1 MRTRAENEEN
11 RRARAGR
18 HALPAALAA
27 ILALVA
33 TTAATAGGTTSI
45 SSAPTIQPGASESAN
60 TLTDQT
66 SSDDTGNGG
75 CWTDHEYWKLPLT
88 AGDQVVIK
96 VDQISPSYNTE
107 LGVFPAGT
115 TDANIRTASAVVS
128 QLVVKGSISFTAF
141 TTGTY
146 PVVVG
151 PNCYDGADGP
161 FTFTVAVSHHA
172 LPEALVTFP
181 ALQRVSAH
189 GNVTAT
195 VKLADGTPIND
206 KQLVLK
212 LYGTWKDKASGPAK
226 PHLLATASAKHGSVR
241 FSFHLPA
248 ALGGGTVSLK
258 VAGNGPGYQPVSSAA
273 LNVSVA

>member
-1 MRTRAENEEN
+1 MGIAHRG
-11 RRARAGR
+11 RR
-18 HALPAALAA
+18 ALPAVFAA
-27 ILALVA
+27 ICALVA
-33 TTAATAGGTTSI
+33 AAAAAAGGTTSI
-45 SSAPTIQPGASESAN
+45 SSAPTIQPGASQSAN
-60 TLTDQT
+60 TLTDPT

-115 TDANIRTASAVVS
+115 TDASIHTATAVVS
-128 QLVVKGSISFTAF
+128 ALVVKGPVSFTAF
-141 TTGTY
+141 ATGTY
-146 PVVVG
+146 PVLVG

-161 FTFTVAVSHHA
+161 FTFTVSVSHHA
-172 LPEALVTFP
+172 LPKALVAFP
-181 ALQRVSAH
+181 TLHRVSAH
-189 GNVTAT
+189 GSVTTT
-195 VKLADGTPIND
+195 VRLADGTPIND

-226 PHLLATASAKHGSVR
+226 PHLLATAWAKHGSAR

-248 ALGGGTVSLK
+248 SLGGADVSLK
-258 VAGNGPGYQPVSSAA
+258 VAGSGPGFQAVTSAS
-273 LNVSVA
+273 LSVSVA